1 MQPKTDNMKIGLRP
15 VLVGKIDRSKKTEG
29 QYDHQIFAPIFSLV
43 SFLKVYFF
51 HQESAIVIT
60 NSAQRKLSSS

>member
-1 MQPKTDNMKIGLRP
+1 MQPKSDNMKIGLGP

-43 SFLKVYFF
+43 SFL
-51 HQESAIVIT
+51 T
-60 NSAQRKLSSS
+60 AQVTLDLISQDC

>member
-1 MQPKTDNMKIGLRP
+1 MQPKSDNMKIGLGP

-43 SFLKVYFF
+43 SFLT
-51 HQESAIVIT
+51 A
-60 NSAQRKLSSS
+60 